1 MGLFFSSHHR
11 AVVNLDDCCCQVE
24 DAAALVVE
32 ALAADDEAFGA
43 WQSRHKHQ
51 LRGSS
56 RVLAALDAGH
66 PHATMPLMADP
77 GGLLNLL
84 AWKFSH
90 RRHVHAFNWS
100 VGAQHCHIGHIVPAG

>member
-1 MGLFFSSHHR
+1 M
-11 AVVNLDDCCCQVE
+11 E

-32 ALAADDEAFGA
+32 ALASDDEAFGA

-66 PHATMPLMADP
+66 PSATMPLMADP
-77 GGLLNLL
+77 GGLLIRL
-84 AWKFSH
+84 ARKLSH
-90 RRHVHAFNWS
+90 RRHINTYVVS
-100 VGAQHCHIGHIVPAG
+100 GHDAVMMDIL